1 MSNTTNEDLKF
12 ALKNSLEERG
22 ILNPIKALMRKAIFD
37 AIDIDNFSKP
47 KIPEENLIIN
57 EMIKEY
63 LKYNNYNYSNQ
74 VFQSETGQPDNPF
87 DRDYIEKE
95 LNINTDKTKNEK
107 PLLYSILKGLK
118 EETYEPICKNENNN
132 NDNNNINN
140 INQDNYNI
148 NKNINIIQPNQII
161 INN

>member
-1 MSNTTNEDLKF
+1 MLNTTNEDLKS
-12 ALKNSLEERG
+12 ALKTSLEERG
-22 ILNPIKALMRKAIFD
+22 VLNSIKALMRKSIFD
-37 AIDIDNFSKP
+37 AIDIDNYAKP

-74 VFQSETGQPDNPF
+74 VFQSETGQPENPF

-95 LNINTDKTKNEK
+95 LNINTDKTQNEK
-107 PLLYSILKGLK
+107 PLLYFLLKGLK
-118 EETYEPICKNENNN
+118 EETYEPINKNNN
-132 NDNNNINN
+132 NNNNEIINTN
-140 INQDNYNI
+140 NDNTNI
-148 NKNINIIQPNQII
+148 NKNMNIIQPEQII